1 MKRKHSVSATL
12 MSVPSC
18 IYKYTLYTDIY
29 KRLQQRTLKRL
40 ITKVFIGT
48 FTTSRHNIATIDNY
62 IIFDWMIHS
71 RNRHNCIIV
80 IDVILVVL
88 LQVHVV
94 HAIEWKTFDWV
105 EASVFT
111 CLYSLL
117 EEREVYG
124 ITCIALGIEV
134 SLAGRH

>member
-1 MKRKHSVSATL
+1 MHLDVSPQKQSRMKRKHYVSATL
-12 MSVPSC
+12 MSVPS

-71 RNRHNCIIV
+71 RNRYNCIIV

-88 LQVHVV
+88 LQFHVV
-94 HAIEWKTFDWV
+94 HAIEWKTFDCGGFCFHL
-105 EASVFT
+105 SRRFT
-111 CLYSLL
+111 GLL
-117 EEREVYG
+117 V
-124 ITCIALGIEV
+124 L
-134 SLAGRH
+134 L